1 MMLRYRRYR
10 VFVAFAVLTV
20 LLLFHFAGSDSWSA
34 SFKVPTSGDQAP
46 IGGSAPEKQPDV
58 LNPPPPGPFAKE
70 SKKPDVKVPSAE
82 RPKDP
87 AKPPKPSN
95 TERPLQKKPPGQG
108 TGDDTDAL
116 EADTA
121 KTIAPPRKGKTEQS
135 KDKSGDGLNK
145 SAGNSGKEK
154 THPYDENSTLAGI
167 NDDQVSLPSEHSEG
181 RKEVTHEPSPTAIHW
196 VKQEEHFPVDELIP
210 LPTARPH
217 PMPRIQA
224 KVFPEE
230 SADDKREREAKLMA
244 IKEAFTFTWANYKK
258 YAWTSDELKPVSNGS
273 RNPFAGWRATLVD
286 SLDTLWLMD
295 LKDEFEEAVDAVGE
309 IDFTTSFRKDIPLF
323 ETVIRYLGGLVGA
336 YDLSGHKYSVLLQKA
351 VELAEILMGAFDTP
365 NRMPITFYYW
375 MPTYAAN
382 PHRAGTR
389 VVLAELGSLS
399 LEFTRLAQ
407 LTKEDKYYDAIARIT
422 NAFKEWDDTLVPG
435 LWPVHVDASGCK
447 LATQT
452 RPKLAGDG
460 YADSPK
466 KIPANAAS
474 SKSKEK
480 APDPQRFN
488 VKNPVPDDE
497 HEDMVK
503 RLARRQMDD
512 PTSVAKTER
521 IKNKESD
528 ELGADGTT
536 SSKAPSKD
544 SSAKKPT
551 QDQAPSSAQASPSA
565 QCIPQGLIPN
575 NAEGPQTF
583 TIGGM
588 ADSTYEYLPKE
599 FVLLGGHAPE
609 YRDLYLKSMDSV
621 KENLLFRP
629 NVPEDSSQMLFA
641 GSLTINSARV
651 GRVPVLKTEGAHLTC
666 FAGAMFAYGARLFNR
681 DDDLRIGEELT
692 QGCVWAYNSTTT
704 GIMPEQ
710 FIISACES
718 MKGCEW
724 NETQWHLEL
733 DPYAEA
739 RMETYRRQ
747 MAKYKEQVAEAKA
760 KASQAP
766 EATVAPET
774 QTPIPTP
781 TGSKVLTQQKSID
794 KRAPIDDVEQDVP
807 PSVKKALPASKTTK
821 MTDDEAESKS
831 DIKSKS
837 NSKIDGKGSKSSSK
851 SSSKTTYSDDHE
863 PASYDVEDPDFDEQ
877 EVLNDP
883 ATAHIWKPTK
893 PISHKE
899 YVAKRIEEER
909 LPKGFLNIE
918 GRQFLLRP
926 EAMESVWYMYRISGD
941 AYWREA
947 GWRMFESIQTHCR
960 AAYGYSAIDDVTKTA
975 PTQKDEMESFWLAE
989 TLKYFWLLFED
1000 EDVLSLDQWVLNT
1013 EAHAFRRADA

>member
-1 MMLRYRRYR
+1 MLRYRRYR

-34 SFKVPTSGDQAP
+34 SFKVPTGDQAP
-46 IGGSAPEKQPDV
+46 IGGNAPSSEKQPDV
-58 LNPPPPGPFAKE
+58 LNAPPPGPFAKE
-70 SKKPDVKVPSAE
+70 SKKPDVSVPAAE

-87 AKPPKPSN
+87 VKPPKPSN

-121 KTIAPPRKGKTEQS
+121 KTIAPPSKGKTEQS
-135 KDKSGDGLNK
+135 KDKTAEAK
-145 SAGNSGKEK
+145 AKA
-154 THPYDENSTLAGI
+154 HPYDEDSTLAG
-167 NDDQVSLPSEHSEG
+167 
-181 RKEVTHEPSPTAIHW
+181 PSPTAIHW
-196 VKQEEHFPVDELIP
+196 VKQEEHFPVDELIS

-224 KVFPEE
+224 KSFPKETAE
-230 SADDKREREAKLMA
+230 DKREREAKLMT

-286 SLDTLWLMD
+286 SLDSLWLMD
-295 LKDEFEEAVDAVGE
+295 LKAEFEEAVEAVGE

-389 VVLAELGSLS
+389 VVLAELGSLN

-452 RPKLAGDG
+452 RPKGPSTGDKSTSDKVSASNK
-460 YADSPK
+460 AD
-466 KIPANAAS
+466 
-474 SKSKEK
+474 KEK
-480 APDPQRFN
+480 TPDPQRFN
-488 VKNPVPDDE
+488 IKNPVPDDL
-497 HEDMVK
+497 HDDLLVK

-512 PTSVAKTER
+512 PTS
-521 IKNKESD
+521 
-528 ELGADGTT
+528 
-536 SSKAPSKD
+536 
-544 SSAKKPT
+544 
-551 QDQAPSSAQASPSA
+551 PSSDLAASAAKASQSA
-565 QCIPQGLIPN
+565 QCIPQGLMPN
-575 NAEGPQTF
+575 NPEGPQTF

-599 FVLLGGHAPE
+599 FVLLGGHVPE
-609 YRDLYLKSMDSV
+609 YRDLYLKAMDSV
-621 KENLLFRP
+621 KQNLLFRP
-629 NVPEDSSQMLFA
+629 NVPEDGSQMLFA

-651 GRVPVLKTEGAHLTC
+651 GREPILKSEGAHLTC

-692 QGCVWAYNSTTT
+692 QGCVWAYNVTNT
-704 GIMPEQ
+704 GVMPES
-710 FIISACES
+710 FILSACDS
-718 MKGCEW
+718 LKGCEW
-724 NETQWHLEL
+724 NETQWHQEL
-733 DPYAEA
+733 DPYADA
-739 RMETYRRQ
+739 RQETYRRQ
-747 MAKYKEQVAEAKA
+747 MAKYRQQVKEAKA
-760 KASQAP
+760 KASGAP
-766 EATVAPET
+766 EAT
-774 QTPIPTP
+774 
-781 TGSKVLTQQKSID
+781 GSD
-794 KRAPIDDVEQDVP
+794 
-807 PSVKKALPASKTTK
+807 SK
-821 MTDDEAESKS
+821 D
-831 DIKSKS
+831 
-837 NSKIDGKGSKSSSK
+837 SSK
-851 SSSKTTYSDDHE
+851 GDGNKASASKTTYSSAHE
-863 PASYDVEDPDFDEQ
+863 PASYEVDDADNDPEFDEQ
-877 EVLNDP
+877 AVLNDP

-893 PISHKE
+893 PLSHAE

-909 LPKGFLNIE
+909 LPKGFLNIQA
-918 GRQFLLRP
+918 RHFLLRP
-926 EAMESVWYMYRISGD
+926 EAIESVFYLYRISGD

-947 GWRMFESIQTHCR
+947 GWRMFEGIQAHCR

-975 PTQKDEMESFWLAE
+975 PTQRDEMESFWLAE

-1013 EAHAFRRADA
+1013 EAHAFRRGDA

>member
-1 MMLRYRRYR
+1 MLRYRRYR

-95 TERPLQKKPPGQG
+95 TERPLQKKPPG
-108 TGDDTDAL
+108 
-116 EADTA
+116 
-121 KTIAPPRKGKTEQS
+121 
-135 KDKSGDGLNK
+135 
-145 SAGNSGKEK
+145 
-154 THPYDENSTLAGI
+154 
-167 NDDQVSLPSEHSEG
+167 QVSLPSEHSEG

-710 FIISACES
+710 FIVSACES

-807 PSVKKALPASKTTK
+807 PSVKKALPA
-821 MTDDEAESKS
+821 
-831 DIKSKS
+831 
-837 NSKIDGKGSKSSSK
+837 SSK